1 MSEFAHSTGQF
12 KNVWKDNE
20 ERRRRLL
27 LDLVVAIHNNIRCWI
42 GACVSQHDYDA
53 ADEVYELREFLQPY
67 PLCGYTCV
75 ELANKWRELH
85 RLDYLPI
92 EYVFEKGDAHVDQLS
107 KMVRQHHGKSPIFK
121 PKREEGSE
129 RGGIPLTPL

>member
-1 MSEFAHSTGQF
+1 M
-12 KNVWKDNE
+12 
-20 ERRRRLL
+20 
-27 LDLVVAIHNNIRCWI
+27 
-42 GACVSQHDYDA
+42 
-53 ADEVYELREFLQPY
+53 
-67 PLCGYTCV
+67 
-75 ELANKWRELH
+75 ELANKWRELR

-129 RGGIPLTPL
+129 RGGIPLTPLQVGDFAAYEIGKFYGVVDRDNDGLFERLRVSFDLLRGMTNRWGQWTYDTIRPLLNFMHVNRRTR